1 MNLSAEVK
9 QKNEK
14 VSQKRIALQK
24 QLQER
29 ILMPHF
35 RSFFI
40 TFVLVPLLIGVAVG
54 AVRYPGSFFSY
65 RLSRFV
71 LMGWRFLPALKFQKS
86 ELHR

>member
-14 VSQKRIALQK
+14 LSQKRIVLQK
-24 QLQER
+24 QLEER
-29 ILMPHF
+29 ILVPQF

-40 TFVLVPLLIGVAVG
+40 TFVIAPIIIGMAVG
-54 AVRYPGSFFSY
+54 AVRYPRASFPY
-65 RLSRFV
+65 RLSRIL
-71 LMGWRFLPALKFQKS
+71 LMGWRFLPVLKFQKS